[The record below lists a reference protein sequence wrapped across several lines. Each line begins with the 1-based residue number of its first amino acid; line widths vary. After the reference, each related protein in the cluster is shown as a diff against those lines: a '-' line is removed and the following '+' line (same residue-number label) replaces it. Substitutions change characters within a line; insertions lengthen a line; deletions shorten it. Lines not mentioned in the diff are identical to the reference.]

1 MLWKQKCRKFWEQ
14 VSICNGALI
23 LKDHEVLHE
32 SVLPKSAVAKI
43 VDCLPAGRVGL
54 KGPRLGALAVIGS
67 HEDGSH
73 HYSELT
79 SDGATWVTSLIQ
91 RAGEPVSITTSWKSL
106 LEMKVHKFVMFT
118 DTEKNWAPM
127 DEVVAMLQE
136 KLQRT
141 GVTVLDCG
149 SKQCE
154 ILPPGVNKGGGLKI
168 RFCCFHRVKIL
179 SLHRSRLQ
187 MININIPFQFY
198 VHTDTVPLP
207 IMRPSFHHFMKYLRC
222 FFLSWESGGTGV
234 QRLLSILNIDTTAA
248 IACGDGVNDIEMLQ
262 LVAKGVAMG
271 ISLAFSCQAFS
282 GVIFFYIWML
292 FAD

>member
-1 MLWKQKCRKFWEQ
+1 MRSQPLKPWCRRVGPVTFLVFLTGHVWDPTAAVPPLRAVITDVDGTLMAFATSSRISQRNRKALLAAKEVGCEVMVATGRIPGPWYDALQAEMPEVLGAGVF
-14 VSICNGALI
+14 CNGALI

-79 SDGATWVTSLIQ
+79 TDGATWVTSLIQ

-154 ILPPGVNKGGGLKI
+154 ILPPGVNKGGVWRSGFVVFTVS
-168 RFCCFHRVKIL
+168 RFSHCIFHA
-179 SLHRSRLQ
+179 STWS
-187 MININIPFQFY
+187 
-198 VHTDTVPLP
+198 T
-207 IMRPSFHHFMKYLRC
+207 
-222 FFLSWESGGTGV
+222 
-234 QRLLSILNIDTTAA
+234 
-248 IACGDGVNDIEMLQ
+248 
-262 LVAKGVAMG
+262 
-271 ISLAFSCQAFS
+271 
-282 GVIFFYIWML
+282 
-292 FAD
+292 